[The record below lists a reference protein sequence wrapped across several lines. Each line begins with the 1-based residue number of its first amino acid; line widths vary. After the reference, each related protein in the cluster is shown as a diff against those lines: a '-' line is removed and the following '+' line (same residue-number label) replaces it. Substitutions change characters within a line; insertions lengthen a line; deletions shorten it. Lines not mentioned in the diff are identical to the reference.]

1 MAREFYRADRVADA
15 MRRELAQLIQ
25 KEVRDPRLGM
35 VNVNDVE
42 VSRDLTVAKV
52 YVTFVGEDD
61 RAVINTSM
69 EVLNKAAGFLRTQLA
84 RAIQIRTIP
93 RLQFR
98 YDETSVRGQ
107 ELSALIDKAVKADRE
122 HHADDSSDAGEDKS
136 AGADLDA
143 DGARRATTK
152 DGGSQ

>member
-1 MAREFYRADRVADA
+1 MAREFHRADRVADA

-25 KEVRDPRLGM
+25 HEIRDPRLGM
-35 VNVNDVE
+35 INVNDVE

-52 YVTFVGEDD
+52 FVTLVGEDD
-61 RAVINTSM
+61 RSKINTSI

-93 RLQFR
+93 RLHFR

-107 ELSALIDKAVKADRE
+107 ALSALIDKAVKEDRK
-122 HHADDSSDAGEDKS
+122 HQDDDSDSNED
-136 AGADLDA
+136 
-143 DGARRATTK
+143 
-152 DGGSQ
+152 

>member
-1 MAREFYRADRVADA
+1 MAREFHRADRVADA

-25 KEVRDPRLGM
+25 QEVRDPRLGM

-52 YVTFVGEDD
+52 FVTFVGEDD
-61 RAVINTSM
+61 RTKINTSM

-107 ELSALIDKAVKADRE
+107 ELSALIDKAVKADRS
-122 HHADDSSDAGEDKS
+122 HHPDDEEE
-136 AGADLDA
+136 
-143 DGARRATTK
+143 
-152 DGGSQ
+152 

>member
-1 MAREFYRADRVADA
+1 MAREFHRADRVADA

-25 KEVRDPRLGM
+25 HEIRDPRLGM
-35 VNVNDVE
+35 INVNDVE

-52 YVTFVGEDD
+52 FVTLVGEDD
-61 RAVINTSM
+61 RSKINISI

-93 RLQFR
+93 RLHFR

-107 ELSALIDKAVKADRE
+107 ALSALIDKAVKEDRK
-122 HHADDSSDAGEDKS
+122 HQDDDSDSNED
-136 AGADLDA
+136 
-143 DGARRATTK
+143 
-152 DGGSQ
+152 

>member
-1 MAREFYRADRVADA
+1 MAREFHRADRVADA

-61 RAVINTSM
+61 RAKINASM
-69 EVLNKAAGFLRTQLA
+69 DVLNKAAGFLRTQLA
-84 RAIQIRTIP
+84 RSIQIRTIP
-93 RLQFR
+93 RLLFR

-107 ELSALIDKAVKADRE
+107 ELSALIDKAVQADRK
-122 HHADDSSDAGEDKS
+122 HHQDDSDSNED
-136 AGADLDA
+136 
-143 DGARRATTK
+143 
-152 DGGSQ
+152 

>member
-1 MAREFYRADRVADA
+1 MAREFHRADRVADA

-25 KEVRDPRLGM
+25 QEVRDPRLGM

-42 VSRDLTVAKV
+42 VSRDLAVAKV
-52 YVTFVGEDD
+52 FVTFVGEDD
-61 RAVINTSM
+61 RAKINISM
-69 EVLNKAAGFLRTQLA
+69 EVLNKAAGFLRSQLA
-84 RAIQIRTIP
+84 RAIQMRSIP

-107 ELSALIDKAVKADRE
+107 ELSALIDKAVKEDRK
-122 HHADDSSDAGEDKS
+122 HHDDDSSEDKS

-143 DGARRATTK
+143 EGARRATTK
-152 DGGSQ
+152 DGGSH